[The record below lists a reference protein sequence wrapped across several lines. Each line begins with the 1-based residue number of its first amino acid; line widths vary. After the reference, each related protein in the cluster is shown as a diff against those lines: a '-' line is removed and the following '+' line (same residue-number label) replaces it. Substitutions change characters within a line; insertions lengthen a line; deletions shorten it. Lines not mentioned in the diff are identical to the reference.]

1 MKASRA
7 LTLAAFCAAL
17 AAAGCENDHARLGL
31 TLEPPLPGVPV
42 SLQRDVQPIFE
53 VNCAFA
59 GCHGGSAPQ
68 EGMSLEASRIFDD
81 VVGVSSRQA
90 PALLR
95 IEPGRSDRSY
105 LIHKLEGSQDGAG
118 GGGERMP
125 FGSPPLDAETI
136 QVIRE
141 WIDQG
146 AQDN

>member
-17 AAAGCENDHARLGL
+17 AAAGCENDHARIGL
-31 TLEPPLPGVPV
+31 TPELPPPGTPV
-42 SLQRDVQPIFE
+42 SLERDVQPIFDLH
-53 VNCAFA
+53 CAFS

-68 EGMSLEASRIFDD
+68 EGMSLEASRTFDD
-81 VVGVSSRQA
+81 LVGVSSRQA

-118 GGGERMP
+118 GGGGRMP
-125 FGSPPLDAETI
+125 FG
-136 QVIRE
+136 
-141 WIDQG
+141 
-146 AQDN
+146 